1 MSGNYSMDDEAWNK
15 RKSKVMTFLESND
28 IGEMEQVITWNINT
42 GDVDADNRKRYWTSI
57 TTLFGMLDNSP
68 ITRGRESTLPDD
80 INQIVLNLK
89 AEARQAYIDLYNSG
103 NMSSLIEKHGKSGG
117 GLYEDAE
124 TMADKESKTVQN
136 RLTRYYRNHVAG
148 KTDEHTWDGSL
159 DDNGAPQVNYIT
171 ATEAEE
177 EE

>member
-1 MSGNYSMDDEAWNK
+1 MTGNYSMDDDAWNK
-15 RKSKVMTFLESND
+15 RKSKVLTFLESND
-28 IGEMEQVITWNINT
+28 IGEMEQVITWNLNT
-42 GDVDADNRKRYWTSI
+42 GDADAENRKRYWTSI

-89 AEARQAYIDLYNSG
+89 AEARSAYIDLYNSG
-103 NMSSLIEKHGKSGG
+103 NMASMIEKHGKSGG
-117 GLYEDAE
+117 GLYDDAE
-124 TMADKESKTVQN
+124 SFADKESKTIQN
-136 RLTRYYRNHVAG
+136 RLTRYYRNHTNG

-159 DDNGAPQVNYIT
+159 NDDGSPAVNYI
-171 ATEAEE
+171 APAEAEE